1 MFCGKNRVYSSADLT
16 LPKVRLIQRSI
27 LALAACILLFSL
39 IYVTQS
45 VLADLGLTALA
56 LEKEEAWAREKSFY
70 QQHPE
75 KIFEVGW
82 QYSQFQ
88 HEPFALAIKSL
99 VATEHYYL
107 GWKLR
112 KAQTIFT
119 QDAGQRHVLL
129 DLLFEHTSR
138 ASFLNLPNNSSLGPN
153 GQSLSLQR
161 ELGSFAVFSQKLS
174 YQDFYT
180 SEYVRRVFLELAQ
193 QYKIKTSLELLPRV
207 EKKIGK
213 MGVFFCPWIRAKFTL
228 SNVRLSQ
235 IESVG
240 KSLATIWGL
249 ALERISLER
258 GMFTLTGYVY
268 AKA

>member
-1 MFCGKNRVYSSADLT
+1 M
-16 LPKVRLIQRSI
+16 
-27 LALAACILLFSL
+27 
-39 IYVTQS
+39 
-45 VLADLGLTALA
+45 
-56 LEKEEAWAREKSFY
+56 
-70 QQHPE
+70 
-75 KIFEVGW
+75 
-82 QYSQFQ
+82 
-88 HEPFALAIKSL
+88 
-99 VATEHYYL
+99 
-107 GWKLR
+107 R

-161 ELGSFAVFSQKLS
+161 ELGSFAIFSQKLS